1 MSYIYPIGAAR
12 TATFETIAVIG
23 HAAMAAVC
31 MAAAGAFLFQSRIY
45 IVYDVFHDSLS
56 FIKLPHY
63 YCCRVDIRGR
73 NSINIC
79 ASILFLLFS
88 EIL

>member
-45 IVYDVFHDSLS
+45 VVYDVFHGSL
-56 FIKLPHY
+56 
-63 YCCRVDIRGR
+63 
-73 NSINIC
+73 
-79 ASILFLLFS
+79 LLIDHLCSMQVIVQLLIGYIFVRTRHVFAV
-88 EIL
+88 